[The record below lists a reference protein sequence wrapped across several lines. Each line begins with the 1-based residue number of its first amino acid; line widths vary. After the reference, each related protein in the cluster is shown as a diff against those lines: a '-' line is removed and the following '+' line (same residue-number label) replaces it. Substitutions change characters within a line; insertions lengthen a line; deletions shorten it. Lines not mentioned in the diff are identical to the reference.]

1 MVDVGALVGLGLQ
14 LFEDIPYSNGGIMM
28 AVNTDNKKKIKELI
42 LIIVA
47 SLAAVIIYHA
57 AASGIERIVPDIFLS
72 AFLAEAVFA
81 VLTLVIVLAF
91 KKTYIFK
98 NDRTRLKSG
107 WPSAGLLFVM
117 MLFYLVMGLGNLIDS
132 TATGQQWLLL
142 LGHCVLIGFCEE
154 TLFRGLIQRQLHS
167 IFKEDSFKHVF
178 LAITCTGVIF
188 GLTHMINLTRGTAF
202 LSVAFQAII
211 NIFSGIY
218 YCAVFY
224 RVGKNLWFMVILH
237 GVYDLIGLINQG
249 RLNGTALGDVI
260 APQQITGKSFGLGVL
275 VLGGLYLLASIFVL
289 RPKKLISLISE

>member
-1 MVDVGALVGLGLQ
+1 MVDVGALVGLGFQ

-57 AASGIERIVPDIFLS
+57 AASEIERIVPDIFLS

-117 MLFYLVMGLGNLIDS
+117 MLFYLVMGLG
-132 TATGQQWLLL
+132 
-142 LGHCVLIGFCEE
+142 
-154 TLFRGLIQRQLHS
+154 
-167 IFKEDSFKHVF
+167 
-178 LAITCTGVIF
+178 
-188 GLTHMINLTRGTAF
+188 
-202 LSVAFQAII
+202 
-211 NIFSGIY
+211 
-218 YCAVFY
+218 
-224 RVGKNLWFMVILH
+224 
-237 GVYDLIGLINQG
+237 
-249 RLNGTALGDVI
+249 DVI

>member
-1 MVDVGALVGLGLQ
+1 MVDVGALV
-14 LFEDIPYSNGGIMM
+14 
-28 AVNTDNKKKIKELI
+28 
-42 LIIVA
+42 
-47 SLAAVIIYHA
+47 
-57 AASGIERIVPDIFLS
+57 
-72 AFLAEAVFA
+72 
-81 VLTLVIVLAF
+81 
-91 KKTYIFK
+91 
-98 NDRTRLKSG
+98 
-107 WPSAGLLFVM
+107 
-117 MLFYLVMGLGNLIDS
+117 GLGNLIDS

-218 YCAVFY
+218 YCTVFY

-260 APQQITGKSFGLGVL
+260 APQQITGKSFGFGVL

-289 RPKKLISLISE
+289 RPKKLISFISE